1 MTTKLTGKLGMAA
14 QLVEPVD
21 VMLVAEHSGKWP
33 KDAQAVR
40 RVRLRLRWLGE
51 VGRQLEKEV
60 E

>member
-1 MTTKLTGKLGMAA
+1 MTA

-40 RVRLRLRWLGE
+40 RVRLRIGGWERWAGN
-51 VGRQLEKEV
+51 
-60 E
+60 